1 MSHLYLEFAAII
13 LSVTILFL
21 LSLVEG
27 ALIEASPMT
36 LRMFSERQNE
46 EASPLLS
53 LVLESETFLFEPLQL
68 GIQVALLV
76 SAVLIT
82 WVCLRAWPGWGAAGA
97 FAIVLGVSILFRQL
111 LPRLLTQNEPER
123 KLILLLRLLNPF
135 ISFLRIL
142 AAPISGLLGLF
153 KRLYQLHE
161 TPSDPAGEEATEE
174 EIQAYLE
181 IGEDEGILEKEDTRL
196 IQSVVEFGDTLVRE
210 VMTPRPKIAAC
221 REDATMGELRD
232 VMVASRHSR
241 IPIFR
246 GDIDHI
252 IGVAHIRQL
261 LSRLSQGSE
270 SDPIAGLIH
279 PALFVPETK
288 RVSELLKELQL
299 RGDHTA
305 VVIDEFGGVAGF
317 VTIED
322 LVEEI
327 VGEIRDEDQAK
338 VSEVVEENPLTYA
351 VRGSTNLD
359 RLEELTGKKL
369 ANRDASTV
377 AGLVAAYL
385 GRIPAPGEEFEF
397 EGMRVQILNADRKRI
412 HRLRIQLPPPAPQ
425 E

>member
-1 MSHLYLEFAAII
+1 MSHYYLELAAII
-13 LSVTILFL
+13 LSVAILFL

-36 LRMFSERQNE
+36 LRMFSERRNGKP
-46 EASPLLS
+46 SPLVS
-53 LVLESETFLFEPLQL
+53 MVLENETSLFVPLHL
-68 GIQVALLV
+68 GIQLALLV
-76 SAVLIT
+76 GAVLIT
-82 WVCLRAWPGWGAAGA
+82 WVCLRAWPAWGAAAA
-97 FAIVLGVSILFRQL
+97 FAIVFGVSILFRQL
-111 LPRLLTQNEPER
+111 LPRLLIQNEAER
-123 KLILLLRLLNPF
+123 KLIVLLRVLNPL
-135 ISFLRIL
+135 IALLRFLAVPL
-142 AAPISGLLGLF
+142 SGLLSLF

-161 TPSDPAGEEATEE
+161 TPSSPAGEDATEE

-221 REDATMGELRD
+221 PENATLGELRN

-279 PALFVPETK
+279 PAVFVPETK

-305 VVIDEFGGVAGF
+305 VVIDEFGGVAGL

-338 VSEVVEENPLTYA
+338 VSEVVEEDPRTYA
-351 VRGSTNLD
+351 IRGSTSLD
-359 RLEELTGKKL
+359 RLEDLTGKKVV
-369 ANRDASTV
+369 NRDASTV
-377 AGLVAAYL
+377 AGLVAAFL

-412 HRLRIQLPPPAPQ
+412 HRLRIQLPPPAQ